1 MTIYVVFM
9 PKNYDAPEAV
19 FTQFLEKI
27 VVFQRDNFGD
37 LALKIR
43 RLQHLECQKH

>member
-1 MTIYVVFM
+1 MQFYV

-27 VVFQRDNFGD
+27 VIFQKDM
-37 LALKIR
+37 
-43 RLQHLECQKH
+43 